1 MKITYLGHSCLLIE
15 TNHSKIIVDP
25 FISGNPLAKSI
36 DVDKLSVDYII
47 LTHAHQDH
55 ILDTERIAANNS
67 ECKLIANFEL
77 YSHFAAKNIDGI
89 GCNPG
94 GGMNFDDFSLH
105 CVQAVH
111 SSSFA
116 DGSYGGLACGFVLK
130 TEQNCVYIAGDTS
143 LFSDMK
149 LIPLLH
155 GALDLAILPIGDLF
169 TMGYKE
175 AKIASDYLD
184 CKNILAVHFNTF
196 PPITIDL
203 EQAQQ
208 YFQSCDKNLII
219 KGINEILEL

>member
-15 TNHSKIIVDP
+15 TNSSKIIVDP
-25 FISGNPLAKSI
+25 FISGNPLAKNIEI
-36 DVDKLSVDYII
+36 DRIAVDYIL

-55 ILDTERIAANNS
+55 ILDTERIAANNPG
-67 ECKLIANFEL
+67 CKLIANFEL

-94 GGMNFDDFSLH
+94 GGMDFKDFSLY
-105 CVQAVH
+105 CVQAIH

-116 DGSYGGLACGFVLK
+116 DGSYGGMACGFVLK
-130 TEQNCVYIAGDTS
+130 SNQKSLYIAGDTA

-149 LIPLLH
+149 LIPMLH
-155 GALDLAILPIGDLF
+155 GPLDLAVLPIGDLF

-175 AKIASDYLD
+175 ALVASDFLN

-196 PPITIDL
+196 PPITIDVK
-203 EQAQQ
+203 EAEQ
-208 YFQSCDKNLII
+208 YFQSKGKSLIV
-219 KGINEILEL
+219 KDINESLTF

>member
-15 TNHSKIIVDP
+15 TNNSKIVVDP
-25 FISGNPLAKSI
+25 FISGNPLANNI
-36 DVDKLSVDYII
+36 DVDKLSVDYIL

-55 ILDTERIAANNS
+55 ILDTEYIAENNPS
-67 ECKLIANFEL
+67 CKLIANFEL
-77 YSHFAAKNIDGI
+77 YSHFAAKNIDGV

-94 GGMNFDDFSLH
+94 GGMDFDDFSLH

-116 DGSYGGLACGFVLK
+116 DGSYGGIACGFVLK
-130 TEQNCVYIAGDTS
+130 TAHNCVYIAGDTS
-143 LFSDMK
+143 LFMDMK
-149 LIPLLH
+149 LIPILH
-155 GALDLAILPIGDLF
+155 GSLDLAILPIGDLF

-203 EQAQQ
+203 EEAVK
-208 YFQSCDKNLII
+208 YFQFYDKNLII
-219 KGINEILEL
+219 KDINQALEL

>member
-15 TNHSKIIVDP
+15 TNQSKIIVDP

-36 DVDKLSVDYII
+36 DIDKLSVDYIL

-94 GGMNFDDFSLH
+94 GGINFDDFSLH

-130 TEQNCVYIAGDTS
+130 TEHNCVYIAGDTS

-155 GALDLAILPIGDLF
+155 GVLDLAILPIGDLF

-208 YFQSCDKNLII
+208 YFLSYDKNLII
-219 KGINEILEL
+219 KDINEILEL